1 MKNNEKIKRKVH
13 EKIFERNYCHN
24 KDYVML
30 FSIFIEKLAKGESEV
45 RTAEDEEKDVG
56 SDNKNEKEE
65 DAIEEQEYVTDIA
78 ENLSEKKF
86 KIPSYKYCRQNQV
99 SIGKLHLST

>member
-1 MKNNEKIKRKVH
+1 M
-13 EKIFERNYCHN
+13 
-24 KDYVML
+24 
-30 FSIFIEKLAKGESEV
+30 

-56 SDNKNEKEE
+56 PDIKNEKEE
-65 DAIEEQEYVTDIA
+65 DAEGEQEYITDIT

-99 SIGKLHLST
+99 SIGK